1 MPATTS
7 GLDSASHQLK
17 VDARFVMRRKS
28 AIASESRPLFV
39 RLCATKVIVIWC
51 SCSPYSFAFKC
62 HRVNSSINAVNGIAF
77 HPQQKNVFAT
87 CGADGSYVFWDK
99 GRKKLLHNSK
109 LLCVG
114 AGVWCPRCGHACSH
128 DPRVCGQQTS
138 THCVQVELRWN
149 LVCVCLQLRLEHG
162 AWLLRSTT
170 CWLPASVTLLWL
182 FRRAPIITSQRKR
195 TTTSTST

>member
-17 VDARFVMRRKS
+17 VDARFAMRRKS

-114 AGVWCPRCGHACSH
+114 AGVGVLVVATLAHTTPVCADSKQALTACKWNFDGTLFAYACGYDWSMVRGCCVRQ
-128 DPRVCGQQTS
+128 RVGC
-138 THCVQVELRWN
+138 LR
-149 LVCVCLQLRLEHG
+149 
-162 AWLLRSTT
+162 A
-170 CWLPASVTLLWL
+170 
-182 FRRAPIITSQRKR
+182 
-195 TTTSTST
+195 